1 MFSWLTW
8 STGFV
13 TTLLLPLLILLMTH
27 GVLHIPLLESQGTV
41 ILLFFI
47 WLTSS
52 QAILTLTRLREVA
65 SWKVSAAMLVTLL
78 FIVFMYLFAVESFT
92 AFLYPSPDEVAS
104 YFQAAALPAWLFD
117 LLIIVATALTVFSW
131 SYLYMRAHGRTM
143 RMPAWVEG
151 LRIRLYMLFMNRLY
165 VDEAYH
171 GLGRSVMRI
180 AHRVDKGTEGWAR

>member
-1 MFSWLTW
+1 M
-8 STGFV
+8 

-41 ILLFFI
+41 ILLFFVWI
-47 WLTSS
+47 TSS
-52 QAILTLTRLREVA
+52 QAILTLTRLRAIA
-65 SWKVSAAMLVTLL
+65 SWKLSAAMLTTLL
-78 FIVFMYLFAVESFT
+78 FIVFIYLFAVESFT

-104 YFQAAALPAWLFD
+104 YFQAAALPTWLFD
-117 LLIIVATALTVFSW
+117 LLIIAATTLTVFSW

-143 RMPAWVEG
+143 QMPAWVEG

-171 GLGRSVMRI
+171 ELDRSVMRV
-180 AHRVDKGTEGWAR
+180 AHRVDKGAEGWAR